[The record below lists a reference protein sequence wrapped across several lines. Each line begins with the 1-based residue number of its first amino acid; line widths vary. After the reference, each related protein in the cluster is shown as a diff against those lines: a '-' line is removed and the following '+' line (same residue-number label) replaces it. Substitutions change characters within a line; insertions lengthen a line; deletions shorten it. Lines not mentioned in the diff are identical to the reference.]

1 MLVTQGLRK
10 LKVELEP
17 SEGIEPPSS
26 TYEVA
31 ALPLSYLD
39 ITAGDLRLLANLR
52 GLLQD
57 NMALPLVSRQVF
69 KQF

>member
-1 MLVTQGLRK
+1 MLGTQRARK

-31 ALPLSYLD
+31 ALPLSYLGT
-39 ITAGDLRLLANLR
+39 TAGDFGAV
-52 GLLQD
+52 GESSWVAAGQHGV
-57 NMALPLVSRQVF
+57 AAS
-69 KQF
+69 